1 MNNKKK
7 SFTVLEL
14 VVVIAILGIISA
26 VSIQIDNNN
35 LIIARD
41 QLMKHIQY
49 TQSLALFD
57 DKFKFKPDSN
67 SSEDIANTK
76 YWFKGMW
83 QVQIQ
88 MSQNKIF
95 YSIYHD
101 RASSSGNWYFQ
112 PATAKTHNDEVAIDP
127 ETRNFLIGAWKDVSA
142 TTSPWNNLT
151 KDDVNTKLNL
161 TYKFNTQSIKI
172 RYESGQEYERN
183 ITGGNTI
190 HIFFDNFGR
199 VYLFP
204 TKGGMKSSA
213 YDSDKTLHPF
223 KHQLRETVQF
233 KLSDKSKDSLCFNLE
248 PNGYIYI
255 EDCSF

>member
-1 MNNKKK
+1 MNKKK

-67 SSEDIANTK
+67 SNEDIANTK

-88 MSQNKIF
+88 MSKNQIF

-101 RASSSGNWYFQ
+101 RATFNGTWNFQ
-112 PATAKTHNDEVAIDP
+112 PATAKTNNDEVAIDP
-127 ETRNFLIGAWKDVSA
+127 ETRKY
-142 TTSPWNNLT
+142 LT
-151 KDDVNTKLNL
+151 GLLNDDLNL

-172 RYESGQEYERN
+172 RYKSGQEYEKS
-183 ITGGNTI
+183 ITEGNTI
-190 HIFFDNFGR
+190 LIFFDNFGR

-204 TKGGMKSSA
+204 TKGRMTLSA
-213 YDSDKTLHPF
+213 YADDNTTLHPF

>member
-101 RASSSGNWYFQ
+101 GATSSGNWIFDISVKQ
-112 PATAKTHNDEVAIDP
+112 THNDEVAIDP
-127 ETRNFLIGAWKDVSA
+127 ETRKY
-142 TTSPWNNLT
+142 LT
-151 KDDVNTKLNL
+151 GLLNDDLNL

-183 ITGGNTI
+183 ITKSNTI

-204 TKGGMKSSA
+204 TVK
-213 YDSDKTLHPF
+213 DKTTSFTELHPF